1 MENGLQMLM
10 HSAVIT
16 VIIYLALVHL
26 AKQSRG
32 VAGNRALLIGA
43 MVLIY
48 MILFGH
54 GLPKGMPK
62 F

>member
-1 MENGLQMLM
+1 MDNGLQMLG
-10 HSAVIT
+10 HSAVIV

-26 AKQSRG
+26 AKQARG
-32 VAGNRALLIGA
+32 VAGNRALLVGA
-43 MVLIY
+43 VALVY